1 MAATDGTLGE
11 SLIEAARE
19 TKKKVSGNGRPGTSL
34 IVDIARTGWLPPR
47 FSMKKEEKRYSAG
60 Q

>member
-19 TKKKVSGNGRPGTSL
+19 TKKKVSGNGRTGTSL
-34 IVDIARTGWLPPR
+34 IVDIARTGGLPPR
-47 FSMKKEEKRYSAG
+47 FSMKKEEKR
-60 Q
+60 